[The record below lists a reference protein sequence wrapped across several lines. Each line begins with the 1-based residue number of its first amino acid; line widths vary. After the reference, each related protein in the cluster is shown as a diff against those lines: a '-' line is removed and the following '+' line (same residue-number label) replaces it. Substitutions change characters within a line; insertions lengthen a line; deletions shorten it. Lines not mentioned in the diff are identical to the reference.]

1 MSCTTLGLSS
11 TGSSQLSHL
20 CLLRLGP
27 SSLCHLTLCFCRKEI
42 LPLRSASVHPC
53 PCAHCPHTKLLLV
66 SALWL
71 VMSFLPG
78 AAMHVCVFS
87 GSVLSDSLQSHGL
100 QPSRLFC
107 PWDSPGKSTG
117 VGCHFLLQGIFP
129 TQESN
134 LVSCI
139 AGRFFTD
146 RAMREAQII

>member
-27 SSLCHLTLCFCRKEI
+27 SSLCHLTLCFCQKEI
-42 LPLRSASVHPC
+42 LPLRSASAHPC
-53 PCAHCPHTKLLLV
+53 PYAHFQHTKLLLV

-78 AAMHVCVFS
+78 AAMYVCVFS

-107 PWDSPGKSTG
+107 PWDSPGKNTG
-117 VGCHFLLQGIFP
+117 VGYFALLQRIFL
-129 TQESN
+129 TQGSN
-134 LVSCI
+134 PRLLHPLHC
-139 AGRFFTD
+139 R
-146 RAMREAQII
+146 QILYQ

>member
-107 PWDSPGKSTG
+107 PWDSPGKNTG
-117 VGCHFLLQGIFP
+117 VGYFALLQRIFL
-129 TQESN
+129 TQGSN
-134 LVSCI
+134 PRLLHLLRC
-139 AGRFFTD
+139 R
-146 RAMREAQII
+146 QILYK